1 MMNRFRPLI
10 LAFAVVVAGLLAY
23 GLFTQPSPK
32 PADAEGFSAAR
43 VVEDIAVIS
52 KDHHSVAHPQ
62 ERAQVREYLVGRLE
76 EMGADT
82 VMLFSYDSLVGPEN
96 RHVVYTFDAHN
107 ILAEFAPLDSSADVP
122 YLARRTDR

>member
-76 EMGADT
+76 EMGAE
-82 VMLFSYDSLVGPEN
+82 LSSGAN
-96 RHVVYTFDAHN
+96 SAR
-107 ILAEFAPLDSSADVP
+107 ILCASNV
-122 YLARRTDR
+122 